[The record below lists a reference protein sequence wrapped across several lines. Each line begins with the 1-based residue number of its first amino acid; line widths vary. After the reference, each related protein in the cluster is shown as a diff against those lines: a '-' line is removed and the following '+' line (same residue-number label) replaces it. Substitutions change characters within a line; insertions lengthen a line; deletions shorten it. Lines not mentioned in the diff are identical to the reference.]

1 MVVRWRYLRIGL
13 LLAGAAMLGVIVA
26 DNDPAAIAASIG
38 RLGWRLAIVIVFPAI
53 PVIVFDALGWR
64 YAFTR
69 DRVGLTTLVWTRLA
83 GEAFN
88 LTTPTAA
95 LGGEAVKTWLLRD
108 RVPLSEA
115 VSSVIVAKTTITIA
129 QGLLLLLG
137 VVLAWTSLAADSRIL
152 TAMEW
157 LLALEIVSL
166 ALFVLAQTRGLAA
179 FGGRMLARIGLRRFE
194 QHEGLGH
201 VDRALAGFY
210 LRQPG
215 RLALSIGCHFMA
227 WLLGAVETWMILWL
241 LGTPV
246 SLVTATVIEA
256 FGTGIR
262 FATFVIPGSLGALE
276 GGYAATFAALGLGST
291 MGVTFSLVRR
301 LRELVWVAVGLIAF
315 ALLRV
320 PRVPDPS
327 YTPEPPDLFGTK

>member
-1 MVVRWRYLRIGL
+1 
-13 LLAGAAMLGVIVA
+13 MLGVIVV
-26 DNDPAAIAASIG
+26 DNDPATIAASIA
-38 RLGWRLAIVIVFPAI
+38 RLGWRLVVIIVFPAVVVAI
-53 PVIVFDALGWR
+53 FDALGWR

-69 DRVGLTTLVWTRLA
+69 DPRIGLGSLLWIRQA

-137 VVLAWTSLAADSRIL
+137 VVLAWASLAADSGLL

-166 ALFVLAQTRGLAA
+166 SLFVLAQTRGLAA
-179 FGGRMLARIGLRRFE
+179 FGGRLLARIGLRRFE
-194 QHEGLGH
+194 RHESLRR

-215 RLALSIGCHFMA
+215 RLVLSIVFHFVA
-227 WLLGAVETWMILWL
+227 WVLGAVEGWLILWL

-246 SLVTATVIEA
+246 SLVTAIVIEA

-262 FATFVIPGSLGALE
+262 FATFLIPGSLGALE
-276 GGYAATFAALGLGST
+276 GGYAATFAALGLGAT
-291 MGVTFSLVRR
+291 RGVTFSLVRR
-301 LRELVWVAVGLIAF
+301 LREIVWIAAGLVAF
-315 ALLRV
+315 AVLRV
-320 PRVPDPS
+320 PRPPDPTGS
-327 YTPEPPDLFGTK
+327 V

>member
-1 MVVRWRYLRIGL
+1 MLV
-13 LLAGAAMLGVIVA
+13 GAALLGVIVA
-26 DNDPAAIAASIG
+26 ENEPAAILGSIG
-38 RLGWRLAIVIVFPAI
+38 RLGWRLAIVIVFPMAL
-53 PVIVFDALGWR
+53 VAYFDALGWR

-69 DRVGLTTLVWTRLA
+69 DRVPLGTLMWTRLA

-108 RVPLSEA
+108 RVALSEG
-115 VSSVIVAKTTITIA
+115 VSSVIVAKTTITMA

-166 ALFVLAQTRGLAA
+166 ALFVLAQTRGLAS
-179 FGGRMLARIGLRRFE
+179 FGGRVLARLGLRRFE
-194 QHEGLGH
+194 RHEGLDR
-201 VDRALAGFY
+201 VDRSLAEFY
-210 LRQPG
+210 LQQPR
-215 RLALSIGCHFMA
+215 RLGLSIFFHLVA
-227 WLLGAVETWMILWL
+227 WLLGAVEGWMILWL

-246 SLVTATVIEA
+246 SLMTATVIEA

-262 FATFVIPGSLGALE
+262 FATFLIPGSLGALE
-276 GGYAATFAALGLGST
+276 GGYAATFAALGLGGT

-301 LRELVWVAVGLIAF
+301 LREIVWIAVGLIAF

-320 PRVPDPS
+320 PRPPDPS
-327 YTPEPPDLFGTK
+327 SGSC

>member
-1 MVVRWRYLRIGL
+1 M
-13 LLAGAAMLGVIVA
+13 IVA
-26 DNDPAAIAASIG
+26 ENDPSAILGSIG
-38 RLGWRLAIVIVFPAI
+38 RLGWRLAIVIVFPMMLVAY
-53 PVIVFDALGWR
+53 FDALGWR

-69 DRVGLTTLVWTRLA
+69 DRVPLGTLMWTRLA

-108 RVPLSEA
+108 RVVLSEG

-137 VVLAWTSLAADSRIL
+137 VVLAWTSLAADSHIL
-152 TAMEW
+152 IAMEW

-166 ALFVLAQTRGLAA
+166 ALFVLAQTRGLAS
-179 FGGRMLARIGLRRFE
+179 FGGRVLARLGLRRFE
-194 QHEGLGH
+194 RHEGLDR
-201 VDRALAGFY
+201 VDRSLAEFY
-210 LRQPG
+210 LQQPR
-215 RLALSIGCHFMA
+215 RLALSILFHFVA
-227 WLLGAVETWMILWL
+227 WLLGALEGWMILWL

-262 FATFVIPGSLGALE
+262 FATFLIPGSLGALE

-301 LRELVWVAVGLIAF
+301 LREIVWIVVGLVAF
-315 ALLRV
+315 AFLRV
-320 PRVPDPS
+320 PRPPDPS
-327 YTPEPPDLFGTK
+327 RGVFS

>member
-1 MVVRWRYLRIGL
+1 VT
-13 LLAGAAMLGVIVA
+13 ALGFIVA
-26 DNDPAAIAASIG
+26 DNDPPAIAASIA
-38 RLGWRLAIVIVFPAI
+38 RVGWRLAVVIVFPNVLVAL
-53 PVIVFDALGWR
+53 FDVLGWR

-69 DRVGLTTLVWTRLA
+69 DAVGFATLFWTRLA
-83 GEAFN
+83 GEAIN

-108 RVPLSEA
+108 HVPLSESL
-115 VSSVIVAKTTITIA
+115 SSVIVAKTTITTA

-137 VVLAWTSLAADSRIL
+137 VVLAWTVFPADSRLL

-157 LLALEIVSL
+157 LLALELVAL
-166 ALFVLAQTRGLAA
+166 AIFVLAQTRGLAA
-179 FGGRMLARIGLRRFE
+179 FGGRLLARFGAHRFAR
-194 QHEGLGH
+194 HEGLGR
-201 VDRALAGFY
+201 VDRALAEFY

-215 RLALSIGCHFMA
+215 RLSLSIACHFVA
-227 WLLGAVETWMILWL
+227 WLLGALETWIVLSF

-262 FATFVIPGSLGALE
+262 FATFMIPGSLGALE
-276 GGYAATFAALGLGST
+276 GGYAATFAALGLGGT
-291 MGVTFSLVRR
+291 MGVSFSLIRR
-301 LRELVWVAVGLIAF
+301 IREIVWIAAGLVTF

-320 PRVPDPS
+320 PRPPDPS
-327 YTPEPPDLFGTK
+327 R

>member
-1 MVVRWRYLRIGL
+1 MV
-13 LLAGAAMLGVIVA
+13 ALGFIVA
-26 DNDPAAIAASIG
+26 DNDPPAIAASIA
-38 RLGWRLAIVIVFPAI
+38 RLGWWLGLVIVFPSVLVAW
-53 PVIVFDALGWR
+53 FDALGWR

-69 DRVGLTTLVWTRLA
+69 DRVGIRTLLWTRLA
-83 GEAFN
+83 GEAIN

-108 RVPLSEA
+108 RVSLPEA
-115 VSSVIVAKTTITIA
+115 LSSVIVAKTTITIA

-137 VVLAWTSLAADSRIL
+137 VVLAWASLAADSRIL
-152 TAMEW
+152 LAMEW
-157 LLALEIVSL
+157 LLALELVALS
-166 ALFVLAQTRGLAA
+166 LFVLAQTRGLAA
-179 FGGRMLARIGLRRFE
+179 FGGRVLARLGAHRFE
-194 QHEGLGH
+194 RHEGLGR

-215 RLALSIGCHFMA
+215 RLALSIVYHFAA
-227 WLLGAVETWMILWL
+227 WLLGALEAWLILRL

-246 SLVTATVIEA
+246 SLLTATVIEA

-276 GGYAATFAALGLGST
+276 GGYAATFSALGLGGT

-301 LRELVWVAVGLIAF
+301 LREIVWIAVGLAAF

-320 PRVPDPS
+320 PRPPDPS
-327 YTPEPPDLFGTK
+327 R

>member
-1 MVVRWRYLRIGL
+1 VVT
-13 LLAGAAMLGVIVA
+13 LGFIVA
-26 DNDPAAIAASIG
+26 ENEPRAIAASLA
-38 RLGWRLAIVIVFPAI
+38 RVGWRLALVMVFPAAL
-53 PVIVFDALGWR
+53 VAFLDALGWR

-69 DRVGLTTLVWTRLA
+69 DVVGLRTLLWTRLA
-83 GEAFN
+83 GEAIN

-108 RVPLSEA
+108 RVSLAEA

-157 LLALEIVSL
+157 LVTLELVAL

-179 FGGRMLARIGLRRFE
+179 FGGRVLARLGARRFGR
-194 QHEGLGH
+194 HEGLGRL
-201 VDRALAGFY
+201 DRVLAGFY
-210 LRQPG
+210 LQQPG
-215 RLALSIGCHFMA
+215 RLALSILYHFAA
-227 WLLGAVETWMILWL
+227 WLLGALEGWLILWL

-262 FATFVIPGSLGALE
+262 FATFMIPGSLGALE
-276 GGYAATFAALGLGST
+276 GGYAATFSALGLGGT

-301 LRELVWVAVGLIAF
+301 LREIAWIAIGLITF

-320 PRVPDPS
+320 PRPPDPS
-327 YTPEPPDLFGTK
+327 RV

>member
-1 MVVRWRYLRIGL
+1 MVL
-13 LLAGAAMLGVIVA
+13 VA
-26 DNDPAAIAASIG
+26 
-38 RLGWRLAIVIVFPAI
+38 F
-53 PVIVFDALGWR
+53 FDALGWR

-69 DRVGLTTLVWTRLA
+69 DRVGLGTLMWTRLA

-108 RVPLSEA
+108 RVPLAES

-166 ALFVLAQTRGLAA
+166 GLFVLAQTRGLAA
-179 FGGRMLARIGLRRFE
+179 FGGRLLARVGARRFE
-194 QHEGLGH
+194 RHEGLGR
-201 VDRALAGFY
+201 VDRALAQFY
-210 LRQPG
+210 LQQPG
-215 RLALSIGCHFMA
+215 RLVLSILCHLVA
-227 WLLGAVETWMILWL
+227 WLLGAVDAWMVLWF

-262 FATFVIPGSLGALE
+262 FATFLIPGSLGALE
-276 GGYAATFAALGLGST
+276 GGYAATFAALGLGGT

-301 LRELVWVAVGLIAF
+301 LREIVWIAVGLAAF

-320 PRVPDPS
+320 PRPPDP
-327 YTPEPPDLFGTK
+327 TR